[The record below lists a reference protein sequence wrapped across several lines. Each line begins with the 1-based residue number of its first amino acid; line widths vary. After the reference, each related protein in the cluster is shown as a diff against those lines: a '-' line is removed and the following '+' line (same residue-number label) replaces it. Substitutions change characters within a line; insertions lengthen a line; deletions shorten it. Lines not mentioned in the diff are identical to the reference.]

1 MDGKKTNKRNILS
14 ERIQL
19 LSRGI
24 LPPIF
29 EGRSLSNLA
38 SIGVGAGPQGK
49 TYYILSPENNKPISM
64 ISIPVLH
71 EDHYLAKYALK
82 TKLGNIPGTL
92 IVENGIILKSDLPP
106 KFLNKKM
113 NNGIAVAKRGIAM
126 MHCYNTCTTV
136 LGYDCMHFRE
146 GNECRY
152 CEIVPV
158 GKDTIG
164 FSEKQSIDE
173 FVEVIKIATSEDKI
187 RSLTI
192 TSGTFDEPDKVAEY
206 YLKLLKILKSEVN
219 ITVHIQIEPLK
230 DLNLLKLLS
239 KYSDSIGIFLEV
251 FNEQKRKE
259 ICPGKSRIPLDDYII
274 NWKEAAKFFRKGNVL
289 TTCLL
294 GFGVEHNEI
303 LKKIKFFS
311 EIGVRTSLLFVRSK
325 SDHLKNFIPSYL
337 NKDLDELVDLHI
349 NAAKIMAENRIIF
362 KRGTGSGCSGCQ
374 GCSAMMEAFELIQE
388 KGIN

>member
-1 MDGKKTNKRNILS
+1 MCGKETNKRNILS

-49 TYYILSPENNKPISM
+49 TYHIISPQTKKTISM
-64 ISIPVLH
+64 ISIPVFP
-71 EDHYLAKYALK
+71 EDHHLAKFAFK
-82 TKLGNIPGTL
+82 TKLGSMPGTL
-92 IVENGIILKSDLPP
+92 IVENGIILKSSLPP

-126 MHCYNTCTTV
+126 VHCYNTCTTV
-136 LGYDCMHFRE
+136 LGYDCKHFSE

-158 GKDTIG
+158 GKDAIG

-239 KYSDSIGIFLEV
+239 EYSDSIGIFLEV

-259 ICPGKSRIPLDDYII
+259 ICPGKSKISLDDYII
-274 NWKEAAKFFRKGNVL
+274 NWKEAVKFFGKGNIL

-294 GFGVEHNEI
+294 GFGVDYEEI
-303 LKKIKFFS
+303 LKKIDSFAK
-311 EIGVRTSLLFVRSK
+311 IGVRTSLLFVRSK
-325 SDHLKNFIPSYL
+325 SIHLKKFIPSYL

-349 NAAKIMAENRIIF
+349 NAAKIMANYGILF
-362 KRGTGSGCSGCQ
+362 KKGIDSGCIGCQ
-374 GCSAMMEAFELIQE
+374 GCTAMTEAFELIS
-388 KGIN
+388 